1 MRPPASSP
9 DVRRRMQAV
18 RRRHTVLEMRLR
30 SALHRMGFRYRVDR
44 SPLPEGE
51 AAGGP
56 GVPDR
61 ARRRVRRRLF
71 LARMPYPRDVAQ
83 DQCRLVAGEAAGQSS
98 SGREHRCATA
108 GPRLDRRS
116 DLGSRVRPGSRGSGR
131 RRGTASSRPTRI
143 RRTVDSIDPAHGPP
157 GSRRGA
163 SGCVRNESRGQ
174 SAIGTCGWAVV
185 PCPRHAG
192 RSSTPVICETLAD
205 AQGVV
210 GQGLVHRHQLDRGD
224 TEALQVADYGRV
236 GQPRIRALQLRRYIR
251 MKLREA
257 ADMGLVDD
265 RVRVRGLRGPVPL
278 LVESRIYYDRTDR
291 VWRAVGHAGPQ
302 RGEIHLVSEQRVGS
316 TDRAV
321 NRLGVRV
328 QERLRGLHT

>member
-131 RRGTASSRPTRI
+131 RRGTASSRPTGFAGPSI
-143 RRTVDSIDPAHGPP
+143 ASTLHTGRRGRGAGPP
-157 GSRRGA
+157 GAFGTNRAVRARSAPRRA
-163 SGCVRNESRGQ
+163 S
-174 SAIGTCGWAVV
+174 V
-185 PCPRHAG
+185 PCRGTPEG
-192 RSSTPVICETLAD
+192 RA
-205 AQGVV
+205 
-210 GQGLVHRHQLDRGD
+210 
-224 TEALQVADYGRV
+224 
-236 GQPRIRALQLRRYIR
+236 
-251 MKLREA
+251 
-257 ADMGLVDD
+257 
-265 RVRVRGLRGPVPL
+265 
-278 LVESRIYYDRTDR
+278 
-291 VWRAVGHAGPQ
+291 PQ
-302 RGEIHLVSEQRVGS
+302 
-316 TDRAV
+316 
-321 NRLGVRV
+321 
-328 QERLRGLHT
+328 

>member
-1 MRPPASSP
+1 MRNCRP
-9 DVRRRMQAV
+9 
-18 RRRHTVLEMRLR
+18 
-30 SALHRMGFRYRVDR
+30 
-44 SPLPEGE
+44 
-51 AAGGP
+51 AAGP
-56 GVPDR
+56 S
-61 ARRRVRRRLF
+61 F
-71 LARMPYPRDVAQ
+71 
-83 DQCRLVAGEAAGQSS
+83 
-98 SGREHRCATA
+98 
-108 GPRLDRRS
+108 
-116 DLGSRVRPGSRGSGR
+116 GSGV
-131 RRGTASSRPTRI
+131 TSPSRKPRIGSPTRYGELAPDRI

-174 SAIGTCGWAVV
+174 SAIGTSSGIGAV
-185 PCPRHAG
+185 PRHAG

-205 AQGVV
+205 QGVV

-328 QERLRGLHT
+328 QEQLARVAHLTLDRIPRPVDPVAVVLLRADTEYVAVPDEAIDLAKGDARFVPARIEQTEVYFLGGL